1 MSSFTITTHTIPAA
15 HLREFPRGTISGPNG
30 VQPALKLVVNQYVP
44 TSYTPQ
50 AGDVSII
57 FGHANGF
64 HKELYEPFF
73 SDLLSHYPRIR
84 GIWAVDAAHQGQSGI
99 LNEAVLGDQP
109 CWNDYPRD
117 ILHVVNTFSSQL
129 PAPLIGMGHSFGGH
143 AVLRVALMH
152 PGLFTALVE
161 IDAVIEEYPHGNAPA
176 KASARRR
183 DCWPT
188 REAAEDY
195 FRSREFYKRWDP
207 RCLELHL
214 KHGLRDLPTATY
226 PDKAGVTLAT
236 TKHQELYTFLRC
248 VGPAGNEHVEQ
259 HSVPADTWRKLKEVV
274 PPVLYIVGGDSDVS
288 TPRANQRKMENTP
301 TAEMES
307 IPCVGHLVPMEKP
320 TETGECSAFF
330 VARVVGGM
338 LTLAAGKAVIA
349 AKYMQK
355 QIRAWKAAAEEDQ
368 RTPRQKHL
376 TASFVKEIAKL

>member
-1 MSSFTITTHTIPAA
+1 MSRFTITTHTIEAA
-15 HLREFPRGTISGPNG
+15 HFREYPRGTISGGPDG
-30 VQPALKLVVNQYVP
+30 VPPSLKLVVNQYIP
-44 TSYTPQ
+44 TSYAPQ

-73 SDLLSHYPRIR
+73 SDLLSQYPRIR
-84 GIWAVDAAHQGQSGI
+84 GIWAIDAAHQGQSGI

-109 CWNDYPRD
+109 SWNDYPRD
-117 ILHVVNTFSSQL
+117 ILHMINTFSSQL
-129 PAPLIGMGHSFGGH
+129 PPPLVGMGHSFGGH

-152 PGLFTALVE
+152 PAPFTALVE
-161 IDAVIEEYPHGNAPA
+161 IDPVIEEYPHGNSPS

-226 PDKAGVTLAT
+226 PDKSGVTLAT
-236 TKHQELYTFLRC
+236 TKHQEVYTFLRC
-248 VGPAGNEHVEQ
+248 VGSTGEERVEQ
-259 HSVPADTWRKLKEVV
+259 HPVPADTWRKLKEVV

-301 TAEMES
+301 KAEMEI
-307 IPCVGHLVPMEKP
+307 IPGVGHLVPLEKP
-320 TETGECSAFF
+320 TETGEFSVIFHSE
-330 VARVVGGM
+330 GGGIF
-338 LTLAAGKAVIA
+338 LTLGGEK
-349 AKYMQK
+349 
-355 QIRAWKAAAEEDQ
+355 R
-368 RTPRQKHL
+368 
-376 TASFVKEIAKL
+376 